1 MALGNDV
8 TATSTDVAA
17 DTASTIEKRTTEN
30 NKQKKQSNISS
41 SDSMK
46 KSKKKKKNKKK
57 KTANNDKEDRE
68 GEGEA
73 PSSKIIQVIE
83 DNENVSLGEGGSS
96 STSNEKKKTTI
107 GDNKVEEEN
116 DDDDDDNDDDDDDEL
131 LAAAAMWAGDE
142 DGDSTSNIQSSNE
155 KDNRKNDNSTN
166 LKTTETTLPA
176 PPVQRKQVYSLHI
189 TQLPYDSTEFDLRKL
204 FAEHGCSITSIR
216 LVYDRDMEG
225 HKTVFRGVAF
235 IDMYDSNSYEV
246 ALKLHHRTSIR
257 GRKLNVR
264 PCRSKEELAEIVERT
279 KQLVAEKIHH
289 QRMLERGGGGDD
301 GGESS
306 SNKNDKKTGNNNKN
320 KRKDDDRK
328 GHRAKEEGG
337 NIKLDADGKPIKL
350 TKKERNKRA
359 AIIMMRKRQK
369 R

>member
-1 MALGNDV
+1 MAVGNAV
-8 TATSTDVAA
+8 TAASSNVAA
-17 DTASTIEKRTTEN
+17 DTASKIVKSTTEN

-41 SDSMK
+41 SDSKK
-46 KSKKKKKNKKK
+46 KSKRKKKNKKK
-57 KTANNDKEDRE
+57 KTANDDEED
-68 GEGEA
+68 GEGEET
-73 PSSKIIQVIE
+73 SSEIIKAIE
-83 DNENVSLGEGGSS
+83 GNENVSLGEGGSS
-96 STSNEKKKTTI
+96 STSNEKEKTTI
-107 GDNKVEEEN
+107 GDNKEEEEN
-116 DDDDDDNDDDDDDEL
+116 DDDDEL

-142 DGDSTSNIQSSNE
+142 DGDITSNIQSSSE
-155 KDNRKNDNSTN
+155 KDNRKNDSSIS

-176 PPVQRKQVYSLHI
+176 PPFQRKQVYSLHI

-216 LVYDRDMEG
+216 LVYDRDTQG
-225 HKTVFRGVAF
+225 NKTVFRGVAF

-246 ALKLHHRTSIR
+246 ALRLHHRTSIR

-279 KQLVAEKIHH
+279 KELVTEKIRH
-289 QRMLERGGGGDD
+289 QRMLERGGGDD
-301 GGESS
+301 GGVASS
-306 SNKNDKKTGNNNKN
+306 SNKTDKKTGNNNKN

-328 GHRAKEEGG
+328 GRRTNEEGG
-337 NIKLDADGKPIKL
+337 NTKLDADGKPIKL